1 MILPNNVQVQLG
13 SDPELWVV
21 EGGKVICADG
31 IIKGTKAKPHPVD
44 MGAIQV
50 DGFAVEYNTDPAST
64 LVQWEYNHR
73 TVQQALLANI
83 GENRVLGY
91 AATAFFD
98 EETFNEAPDEAKI
111 LGCEPDYNAW
121 TERTNDT
128 PDNTNMFRTAGGHI
142 HIQFTKDA
150 DINCPNHLLDCYALV
165 KALDLWLGI
174 PSVLMDEDNDRR
186 SMYGKAGAFRPK
198 SYGLEYRTLSN
209 FWTKTPQLRAWAFKN
224 TLSSIRWISEK
235 GSFKRLSEAYRRTI
249 NVSDKAGARIY
260 TRHYDI
266 PVLEAA

>member
-21 EGGKVICADG
+21 EDGKVICADG

-73 TVQQALLANI
+73 TVQQALLASI

-98 EETFNEAPDEAKI
+98 EEAFNEAPDEAKI

-121 TERTNDT
+121 TGRTNDT

-150 DINCPNHLLDCYALV
+150 DINCPHHLLDCYALV

-174 PSVLMDEDNDRR
+174 PSVLMDGDIDRR
-186 SMYGKAGAFRPK
+186 KMYGGAGAFRPK

-209 FWTKTPQLRAWAFKN
+209 FWTKTPQLRAWAFNN
-224 TLSSIRWISEK
+224 TLSSINWIIKKENFK
-235 GSFKRLSEAYRRTI
+235 YLGSGIERVIATDNRK
-249 NVSDKAGARIY
+249 DARDY
-260 TRHYDI
+260 VGHYNI